1 MKSYQINSKIV
12 TSLKKGTKGAYLS
25 LTSSLP
31 FWANV
36 IYGLLLKTFNLE
48 CTPLST
54 HWGTSQL
61 IKLKNLTKL
70 NLFNLRL
77 FDSEHLKALAFN
89 CEHLESLNLE
99 EVSHSLIFLHTA

>member
-1 MKSYQINSKIV
+1 MNLLVANLIGITLN
-12 TSLKKGTKGAYLS
+12 SLKNL
-25 LTSSLP
+25 
-31 FWANV
+31 
-36 IYGLLLKTFNLE
+36 NLE

-61 IKLKNLTKL
+61 IKLRNLTKL

-77 FDSEHLKALAFN
+77 FDSEHLRALAFN

-99 EVSHSLIFLHTA
+99 VIEK

>member
-1 MKSYQINSKIV
+1 M
-12 TSLKKGTKGAYLS
+12 SLKKRTYI
-25 LTSSLP
+25 
-31 FWANV
+31 FIANFHIFLWVDV
-36 IYGLLLKTFNLE
+36 IYGLPLKTFNLE

-99 EVSHSLIFLHTA
+99 EVSPSLRILNTRPY

>member
-1 MKSYQINSKIV
+1 M
-12 TSLKKGTKGAYLS
+12 
-25 LTSSLP
+25 
-31 FWANV
+31 
-36 IYGLLLKTFNLE
+36 E
-48 CTPLST
+48 CTSIST

-89 CEHLESLNLE
+89 CERLEYLNIE
-99 EVSHSLIFLHTA
+99 EVTHLSEDSVITLIQARTSEEMDGKLPRITPRGWMGVDVLDHELL